1 MMVVVAEMVL
11 PLLAL
16 ASFVGGKETKNEG
29 LATASVSLDD
39 ATSSAAS
46 NSSIKRKQC
55 FGKRRDRRSD
65 CSLELDEASNQ
76 PNCVAPDF
84 VIAEAVAVPGSR
96 CRQQC
101 RRTKTFSKDN
111 ALQYS
116 LKRRQNERSFELG
129 AWPAG
134 GSQVIRAWP
143 YQTTQLKAE

>member
-116 LKRRQNERSFELG
+116 EETKREGF
-129 AWPAG
+129 
-134 GSQVIRAWP
+134 
-143 YQTTQLKAE
+143 